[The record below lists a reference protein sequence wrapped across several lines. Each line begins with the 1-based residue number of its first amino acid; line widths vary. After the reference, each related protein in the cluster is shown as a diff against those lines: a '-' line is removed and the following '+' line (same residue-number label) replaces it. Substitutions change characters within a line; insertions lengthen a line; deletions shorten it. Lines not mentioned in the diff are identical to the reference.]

1 MQLKKSF
8 KNSMLAFE
16 KDECPKQNKTKKKG
30 FLKIGKLMKDMF

>member
-16 KDECPKQNKTKKKG
+16 KDECPKQKQKKKD
-30 FLKIGKLMKDMF
+30 F